1 MASLLCLADDL
12 LTHILAHAVLCVDY
26 CHAAR
31 ACKRLLAAAEAGSKR
46 RLMSENSCWLYVP
59 LEQSYGNGTRFTWRT
74 RLALGSREAYTAA
87 SKLSWL
93 GAGLIIY
100 GTSSFQNMSVSDL
113 AERMT
118 AVLNKGL

>member
-1 MASLLCLADDL
+1 MTSLLCLADDL
-12 LTHILAHAVLCVDY
+12 LTHILVHAVLCVDY

-59 LEQSYGNGTRFTWRT
+59 LQQSYGNGTRFTWRT
-74 RLALGSREAYTAA
+74 RLALGFREASTAV

-100 GTSSFQNMSVSDL
+100 GTSSFEN
-113 AERMT
+113 
-118 AVLNKGL
+118 